1 MRKLS
6 LNVNELSPAE
16 RLDLIEEL
24 WDSLSDRADDLPLT
38 DAQRA
43 ELDRRLDDLE
53 KSGPVGIPWEEVLQQ
68 IRSRAR

>member
-1 MRKLS
+1 MSKPS
-6 LNVNELSPAE
+6 LNVTDLSPAE
-16 RLDLIEEL
+16 RLDLIEKL
-24 WDSLSDRADDLPLT
+24 WESLSDRPEELPLT